1 MHWAPVP
8 RTRQVG
14 GLFASQNATD
24 INAGFAIRIG
34 STAAVA
40 HQSAGLEVGAIGI
53 EHRQLVTG
61 GELGQPS
68 AHAGEQRIRED
79 EDRASLGAAEIVER
93 GIEVALGDGMH
104 DVDFQ
109 PKQCGRCLRLRA
121 VGYGIG
127 IARIDQNADH
137 AGGRQQALQQL
148 QLFRDQRVGEEA
160 HAGNIA
166 PRPIHADDEAELHG
180 IGTDREHNGIFT
192 GGIGVPTPVPGP
204 IAGAGLPGLILASG
218 GLLGWWRRR
227 QKLA

>member
-1 MHWAPVP
+1 MTTEAM
-8 RTRQVG
+8 
-14 GLFASQNATD
+14 
-24 INAGFAIRIG
+24 
-34 STAAVA
+34 
-40 HQSAGLEVGAIGI
+40 
-53 EHRQLVTG
+53 QLVTG

-109 PKQCGRCLRLRA
+109 PKGRGRCLRLRA

-166 PRPIHADDEAELHG
+166 PRPIHAGDEAELHG
-180 IGTDREHNGIFT
+180 IGTDREHNGYARGRGL
-192 GGIGVPTPVPGP
+192 GGER
-204 IAGAGLPGLILASG
+204 GAGRAARGDHRDPPGD
-218 GLLGWWRRR
+218 
-227 QKLA
+227 

>member
-1 MHWAPVP
+1 
-8 RTRQVG
+8 
-14 GLFASQNATD
+14 
-24 INAGFAIRIG
+24 
-34 STAAVA
+34 
-40 HQSAGLEVGAIGI
+40 
-53 EHRQLVTG
+53 
-61 GELGQPS
+61 
-68 AHAGEQRIRED
+68 
-79 EDRASLGAAEIVER
+79 LGAAEIVER

-137 AGGRQQALQQL
+137 AGGRQQAPQQL

-180 IGTDREHNGIFT
+180 SA
-192 GGIGVPTPVPGP
+192 P
-204 IAGAGLPGLILASG
+204 IANTMGMLEVAALAASAAAVAPPVAITATRRATNSAARPADGRADCPPSG
-218 GLLGWWRRR
+218 IQRRR
-227 QKLA
+227 SCPRRSRPH